1 MRVLVTVG
9 IFPPDIGGPAT
20 FVPKI
25 AKYFQDE
32 LNYEIEI
39 LTLSDNKN
47 SNINDDFSV
56 KRIDRNLPII
66 YRWIKT
72 IFTIYKMGKNKDL
85 IFVNGLGTETTIA
98 NIFLKKK
105 IIRKIVGDPVWERA
119 YSKAKISESFD
130 EFQDNKNY
138 GFSIS
143 LQKKMRSFSIKKSDI
158 VVTPSKHLKNF
169 ILNLGFK
176 NKIEIIN
183 NGVFIPEENTN
194 IFTNDQINI
203 TIVSR
208 LVSHKNIKK
217 IIRAISDLNDPLI
230 YLNIIG
236 DGPELNQLQKIS
248 LESNNKDNI
257 IFHGKLNRDDI
268 NHIFLKSDIYIQAS
282 NYEGLPHSLLEA
294 MSYGIPVLCTPVG
307 ECKEIL
313 GNEDRGY
320 ILDLPVSKNNI
331 KSKISQIIGEKDI
344 ANKKGER
351 GKDFINE
358 KYNLTNSFNLY
369 KNLFTRLLEEEYK

>member
-66 YRWIKT
+66 YRWLKT
-72 IFTIYKMGKNKDL
+72 IFTIYKLGKNKDL

-130 EFQDNKNY
+130 EFQVKNY

-143 LQKKMRSFSIKKSDI
+143 LQKKVRSFSIKKSDI
-158 VVTPSKHLKNF
+158 VVTPSQHLKNF

-257 IFHGKLNRDDI
+257 IFHGKLNRDEI
-268 NHIFLKSDIYIQAS
+268 NHIFLNSDIYIQAS

-331 KSKISQIIGEKDI
+331 KSKISEIISEKNI

>member
-66 YRWIKT
+66 YRWLKT
-72 IFTIYKMGKNKDL
+72 IFTIYKLGKNKDL

-130 EFQDNKNY
+130 EFQVKNY

-143 LQKKMRSFSIKKSDI
+143 LQKKVRSFSIKKSDI

-169 ILNLGFK
+169 IVNLGFK

-208 LVSHKNIKK
+208 LVSHKNIEK
-217 IIRAISDLNDPLI
+217 IIKAISDLNSPLI
-230 YLNIIG
+230 NLNIIG

-344 ANKKGER
+344 ANKKSER

>member
-1 MRVLVTVG
+1 VTVG

-32 LNYEIEI
+32 LNYEIDI
-39 LTLSDNKN
+39 LTLSDSKN
-47 SNINDDFSV
+47 LKIKDDFSV
-56 KRIDRNLPII
+56 KRINRNLPII
-66 YRWIKT
+66 YRWLKT
-72 IFTIYKMGKNKDL
+72 IFTIYKLGKNKDL
-85 IFVNGLGTETTIA
+85 IFVNGLGTEVTIA

-105 IIRKIVGDPVWERA
+105 IIRKIVGDPAWERA

-130 EFQDNKNY
+130 EFQIKNY

-143 LQKKMRSFSIKKSDI
+143 LQKKVRSFSIKKSDI
-158 VVTPSKHLKNF
+158 VITPSQHLKNF
-169 ILNLGFK
+169 IQNLGFK

-208 LVSHKNIKK
+208 LVSHKNIEK
-217 IIRAISDLNDPLI
+217 IIRAISDLNNPLI

-248 LESNNKDNI
+248 LKSNNKDNI

-268 NHIFLKSDIYIQAS
+268 NHIFLKSDIYVQAS

-331 KSKISQIIGEKDI
+331 KSKINEIIGEKNI
-344 ANKKGER
+344 ANNKGER
-351 GKDFINE
+351 GKDFITE

>member
-66 YRWIKT
+66 YRWLKT
-72 IFTIYKMGKNKDL
+72 IFTIYKLGKNKDL

-130 EFQDNKNY
+130 EFQVKNY

-143 LQKKMRSFSIKKSDI
+143 LQKKVRSFSIKKSDI

-208 LVSHKNIKK
+208 LVSHKNIEK
-217 IIRAISDLNDPLI
+217 IIKAISDLNSPLI
-230 YLNIIG
+230 NLNIIG

-331 KSKISQIIGEKDI
+331 KSKIIEIIGEKNI

>member
-20 FVPKI
+20 FVPNI
-25 AKYFQDE
+25 ADYFQND

-39 LTLSDNKN
+39 LTLSDRKN
-47 SNINDDFSV
+47 LDLKDSFSV

-66 YRWIKT
+66 YRWLKT
-72 IFTIYKMGKNKDL
+72 IFTIYKLGKNKDL

-119 YSKAKISESFD
+119 YNKGKISENFD
-130 EFQDNKNY
+130 EFQARNY
-138 GFSIS
+138 GLSIS
-143 LQKKMRSFSIKKSDI
+143 LQKKVRNFSIKNSDLVI
-158 VVTPSKHLKNF
+158 TPSQHLKNF

-176 NKIEIIN
+176 NKIETIN
-183 NGVFIPEENTN
+183 NGITIPEESAKK
-194 IFTNDQINI
+194 FTNNQTNI

-208 LVSHKNIKK
+208 LVTHKNIEK
-217 IIRAISDLNDPLI
+217 IIAAISDLNNSLI
-230 YLNIIG
+230 KLNIIG
-236 DGPELNQLQKIS
+236 DGPELNQLQSIAS
-248 LESNNKDNI
+248 RSNNKENV
-257 IFHGKLNRDDI
+257 IFHGKLQRDDI
-268 NHIFLKSDIYIQAS
+268 NSIFLKSDIYIQAS

-307 ECKEIL
+307 ECKELL

-320 ILDLPVSKNNI
+320 ELDLPVSKDNI
-331 KSKISQIIGEKDI
+331 KSKINEIISDKNT
-344 ANKKGER
+344 ASKKGED
-351 GKDFINE
+351 GKVFVTE
-358 KYNLTNSFNLY
+358 TYSLTNTFKLY
-369 KNLFTRLLEEEYK
+369 KNLFTNLLEEEHT

>member
-66 YRWIKT
+66 YRWLKT
-72 IFTIYKMGKNKDL
+72 IFTIYKLGKNKDL
-85 IFVNGLGTETTIA
+85 IFVNGLGTEATIA
-98 NIFLKKK
+98 NIFLNKK

-130 EFQDNKNY
+130 EFQVKNY

-143 LQKKMRSFSIKKSDI
+143 FQKKVRSFSIKKSDI

-208 LVSHKNIKK
+208 LVAHKNIEK
-217 IIRAISDLNDPLI
+217 IIKAISDLNSPLI
-230 YLNIIG
+230 NLNIIG

>member
-66 YRWIKT
+66 YRWLKT
-72 IFTIYKMGKNKDL
+72 IFTIYKLGKNKDL
-85 IFVNGLGTETTIA
+85 IFVNGLGTEATIA
-98 NIFLKKK
+98 NIFMNKK

-130 EFQDNKNY
+130 EFQIKNY

-143 LQKKMRSFSIKKSDI
+143 LQKKVRSFSIKKSDI
-158 VVTPSKHLKNF
+158 VVTPSQHLKNF

-208 LVSHKNIKK
+208 LVSHKNIEK
-217 IIRAISDLNDPLI
+217 IIKAISDLNSPLI
-230 YLNIIG
+230 NLNIIG

-257 IFHGKLNRDDI
+257 IFHGKLNRDEID
-268 NHIFLKSDIYIQAS
+268 HIFLNSDIYIQAS

>member
-1 MRVLVTVG
+1 MKILVTVG

-47 SNINDDFSV
+47 SNINDDYSV

-66 YRWIKT
+66 YRWLKT
-72 IFTIYKMGKNKDL
+72 IFTIYKLGKNKDL
-85 IFVNGLGTETTIA
+85 IFVNGLGTEATIA

-130 EFQDNKNY
+130 EFQVKNY

-143 LQKKMRSFSIKKSDI
+143 LQKKVRSFSIKKSDI

-257 IFHGKLNRDDI
+257 IFHGKLNRDEI
-268 NHIFLKSDIYIQAS
+268 NHIFLNSDIYIQAS

-331 KSKISQIIGEKDI
+331 KSKISEIVGEKNI

>member
-1 MRVLVTVG
+1 MKVLVTVG

-66 YRWIKT
+66 YRWLKT
-72 IFTIYKMGKNKDL
+72 IFTIYKLGKNKDL
-85 IFVNGLGTETTIA
+85 IFVNGLGTEATIA

-130 EFQDNKNY
+130 EFQVKNY

-143 LQKKMRSFSIKKSDI
+143 LQKKVRSFSIKKSDI
-158 VVTPSKHLKNF
+158 VVTPSQHLKNF

-176 NKIEIIN
+176 NKIETIN
-183 NGVFIPEENTN
+183 NGVTIPEESAK

-203 TIVSR
+203 IIVSR
-208 LVSHKNIKK
+208 LVTHKNIEK
-217 IIRAISDLNDPLI
+217 IIKAILDLNSPLI
-230 YLNIIG
+230 KLNVIG
-236 DGPELNQLQKIS
+236 EGPELNRLQSIS
-248 LESNNKDNI
+248 ITSNYTDNI

-268 NHIFLKSDIYIQAS
+268 NHIFLNSDIYIQAS

-320 ILDLPVSKNNI
+320 VLDLPVSKDNI
-331 KSKISQIIGEKDI
+331 KSKINEIISEKNI
-344 ANKKGER
+344 ANTKGVE
-351 GKDFINE
+351 GKNFVSK
-358 KYNLTNSFNLY
+358 KYNLTNTFILY
-369 KNLFTRLLEEEYK
+369 KNLFTKLLREDHK

>member
-66 YRWIKT
+66 YRWLKT
-72 IFTIYKMGKNKDL
+72 IFTIYKLGKNKDL
-85 IFVNGLGTETTIA
+85 IFVNGLGTEATIA

-130 EFQDNKNY
+130 EFQVKNY

-143 LQKKMRSFSIKKSDI
+143 LQKKVRSFSINKSDI
-158 VVTPSKHLKNF
+158 VITPSQHLKNF

-208 LVSHKNIKK
+208 LVSHKNIEK
-217 IIRAISDLNDPLI
+217 IIRAISDLNNPLI

-257 IFHGKLNRDDI
+257 IFHGKLNRDEI
-268 NHIFLKSDIYIQAS
+268 NHIFLNSDIYIQAS
-282 NYEGLPHSLLEA
+282 KYEGLPHSLLEA

-331 KSKISQIIGEKDI
+331 KSKISEIIGEKDI
-344 ANKKGER
+344 ANKKGKR

>member
-47 SNINDDFSV
+47 LNINDDFIV

-66 YRWIKT
+66 YRWLKT
-72 IFTIYKMGKNKDL
+72 IFTIYKLGKNKDL
-85 IFVNGLGTETTIA
+85 IFVNGLGTEATIA

-130 EFQDNKNY
+130 EFQVKNY

-143 LQKKMRSFSIKKSDI
+143 LQKKVRSFSIKKSDI
-158 VVTPSKHLKNF
+158 VVTPSQHLKNF

-208 LVSHKNIKK
+208 LVSHKNIEK
-217 IIRAISDLNDPLI
+217 IISAISDLNSPLI
-230 YLNIIG
+230 NLNIIG

-257 IFHGKLNRDDI
+257 IFHGKLNRDEI
-268 NHIFLKSDIYIQAS
+268 NHIFLNSDIYIQAS

-331 KSKISQIIGEKDI
+331 KSKISEIIGEKNM

>member
-1 MRVLVTVG
+1 MTVG

-66 YRWIKT
+66 YRWLKT
-72 IFTIYKMGKNKDL
+72 IFTIYKLGKNKDL

-105 IIRKIVGDPVWERA
+105 IIRKIVGDPVWERT

-130 EFQDNKNY
+130 EFQVKNY

-143 LQKKMRSFSIKKSDI
+143 LQKKVRSFSIKKSDI

-320 ILDLPVSKNNI
+320 IIDLPVSKNNI
-331 KSKISQIIGEKDI
+331 KSKISEIIGEKNI